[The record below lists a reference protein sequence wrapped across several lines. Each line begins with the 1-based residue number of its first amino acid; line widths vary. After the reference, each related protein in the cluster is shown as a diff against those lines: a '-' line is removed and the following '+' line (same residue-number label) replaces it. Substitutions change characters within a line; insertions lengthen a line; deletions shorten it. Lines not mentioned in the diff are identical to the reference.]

1 MNLNRGFWPW
11 KNPLPSPLQG
21 RRLLKTEQDVA
32 RIRPEGKLP
41 LHLLSV
47 DELYIL
53 QRLKQG
59 DFSAADMDIARCKI
73 LPKLDLDC

>member
-1 MNLNRGFWPW
+1 M
-11 KNPLPSPLQG
+11 PSPLQS
-21 RRLLKTEQDVA
+21 RRLLKTENDVA

-59 DFSAADMDIARCKI
+59 DFCEADMDIAKRKI
-73 LPKLDLDC
+73 LPKLDSAR